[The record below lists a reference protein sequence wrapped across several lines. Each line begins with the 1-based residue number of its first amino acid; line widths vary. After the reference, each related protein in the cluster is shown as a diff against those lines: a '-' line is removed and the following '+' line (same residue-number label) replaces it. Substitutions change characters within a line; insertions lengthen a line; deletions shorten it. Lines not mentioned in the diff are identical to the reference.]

1 MKLIELFEVI
11 KDFDYHEEYTHANKP
26 SSLDW
31 FYDQFMVSS
40 AETELLNYYSKYRKD
55 GNYPKGFIFKYIN
68 DNTYG
73 PDHDNAKSAFWMKH
87 RETLKDLDSLEDIL
101 GWHDDDSMVIDGDLF
116 ADADHELNGVKLF
129 PPKDTEIAEIK
140 GFFYYSDFDGLQSWI
155 PKKIKYAKFNNV
167 RNVESLKGFNKVI
180 EECEQLNF
188 DKTME
193 IKSNILSLFKI
204 KGLQKLVFVYN
215 RQVETIINQHLP
227 SNDMLGCQQDLID
240 AGYED
245 YAKL

>member
-1 MKLIELFEVI
+1 MKLHELFEAI
-11 KDFDYHEEYTHANKP
+11 KDFDYDEEYIHANKP
-26 SSLDW
+26 SALDW

-55 GNYPKGFIFKYIN
+55 GNFPEGFIFKYKY

-87 RETLKDLDSLEDIL
+87 RETLKDLDGLEDII
-101 GWHDDDSMVIDGDLF
+101 GWYDDDRFVIDGDFF
-116 ADADHELNGVKLF
+116 ADGDNELNGVKLF

-140 GFFYYSDFDGLQSWI
+140 GFFYYSDFDGFQSWI
-155 PKKIKYAKFNNV
+155 PKKVKTAKFNNV
-167 RNVESLKGFNKVI
+167 KNVESLKGFNKVI
-180 EECEQLNF
+180 EECTLINF
-188 DKTME
+188 DKTLQ
-193 IKSNILSLFKI
+193 IKSNMLSLFKI
-204 KGLQKLVFVYN
+204 KGLTRLVFAYN
-215 RQVETIINQHLP
+215 KEIEDIFCKHLP